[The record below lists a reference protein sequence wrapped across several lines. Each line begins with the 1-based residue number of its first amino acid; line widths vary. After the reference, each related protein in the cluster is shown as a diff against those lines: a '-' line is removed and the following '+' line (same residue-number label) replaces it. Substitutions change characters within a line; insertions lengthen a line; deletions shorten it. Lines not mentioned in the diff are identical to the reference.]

1 MIGNGTTIVYTI
13 LASQAN
19 FRKKR
24 RGLAPRSRPSRLQT
38 KKNAIRRPQKADNET
53 CGVVF
58 TGRGWPDGGAG
69 ARATGLVVVLQEAGH
84 LVEMLGASQVALP
97 DVASIGAAHA
107 PHTATRADEQNQRI

>member
-1 MIGNGTTIVYTI
+1 MIGSNPTIVYTI

-24 RGLAPRSRPSRLQT
+24 RGPDPRSRPSRLQT

-58 TGRGWPDGGAG
+58 TGRGRPDGGAG
-69 ARATGLVVVLQEAGH
+69 ARATGLVEALQEAGN
-84 LVEMLGASQVALP
+84 LVEILAASQVALP
-97 DVASIGAAHA
+97 DVASICAAHA
-107 PHTATRADEQNQRI
+107 PHPAVGADEQNQRI